1 MVKGGEER
9 KRRIAGVESDVTLV
23 QGGES
28 DVNQGVAILPPKT
41 HLPPTYE
48 DTGGVFP
55 HKLQSDE
62 IEINKSLVMY
72 PIVTMVY
79 IISIEGNIGSG
90 KSTLTHL
97 LSKHL
102 KSIYGVGDIIYLQ
115 EPVAEWDDIRDEEG
129 RTMLEKF
136 YADQHRYAFSFQMMA
151 YISRVALLRR
161 ATSNTFA
168 GIIVTERSVETDREV
183 FARMLHDEGKIEQ
196 AEYQIY
202 LKWFDEFTRGLNVH
216 GTIHLETPPTLCW
229 ERVASRSRDGETIPL
244 NYLQKCEDYH
254 RVWLS
259 TKSPILR
266 CDGTQDFKDTLPP
279 QLLAKI
285 TSFIEDVTEA
295 VEKRETLAENLMAA
309 EVYC

>member
-1 MVKGGEER
+1 M
-9 KRRIAGVESDVTLV
+9 
-23 QGGES
+23 
-28 DVNQGVAILPPKT
+28 P
-41 HLPPTYE
+41 
-48 DTGGVFP
+48 
-55 HKLQSDE
+55 
-62 IEINKSLVMY
+62 
-72 PIVTMVY
+72 Y

-102 KSIYGVGDIIYLQ
+102 KSIYGVGNIIYLQ
-115 EPVAEWDDIRDEEG
+115 EPVKEWDDIRDEEG

-161 ATSNTFA
+161 AANNAFA

-202 LKWFDEFTRGLNVH
+202 LKWFDEFTRGLEVH
-216 GTIHLETPPTLCW
+216 GIIHLETPPTLCR

-254 RVWLS
+254 RAWLS

-266 CDGTQDFKDTLPP
+266 CDGTQDFKDVLPVE
-279 QLLAKI
+279 LLAKI

-295 VEKRETLAENLMAA
+295 IEKREALAENLMTAD
-309 EVYC
+309 VYC